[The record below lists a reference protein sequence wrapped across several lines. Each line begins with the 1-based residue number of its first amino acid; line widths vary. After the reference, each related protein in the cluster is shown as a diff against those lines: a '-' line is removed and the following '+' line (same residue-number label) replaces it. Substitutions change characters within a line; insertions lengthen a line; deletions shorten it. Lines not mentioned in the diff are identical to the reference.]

1 MGHPSM
7 GFRTNA
13 SAGDG
18 PAPAMVMASPNTK
31 ETFSMVILVAIPLIC
46 LAALVVDTVRTA
58 SRVGGFPTVEFTHRA
73 YGA

>member
-1 MGHPSM
+1 
-7 GFRTNA
+7 
-13 SAGDG
+13 
-18 PAPAMVMASPNTK
+18 MVMASPNTK

-46 LAALVVDTVRTA
+46 LAALVVDTVRTT